1 MRSMVEGADPPTT
14 LRTCPLH
21 RLRRFPSP
29 APRGGTCAADFARI
43 GRRMITATEARSGK
57 THRDENFPVAS
68 HFIQAK
74 HRGPILA
81 FYRFVRAA
89 DDIAD
94 HPRLEPQQKLD
105 MLDQLDAALTGTGPS
120 DPEAEPL
127 KRALAERGLA
137 PRHALDLLDAFRM
150 DATKLR
156 YADWLELMHY
166 CSLSAM
172 PVGRFVLDVHG
183 EDQHATWPASDPIC
197 AALQVINHLQ
207 DCADDYRN
215 LDRVYLPGDT
225 LARHS
230 ANVED
235 LAAPRAS
242 AGLKATIAELAERS
256 LGLLADG
263 AALPDLI
270 VDTRLALE
278 IAAIHRLA
286 MGLASGLKH
295 RDPLSEK
302 VHHGK
307 TGFLLI
313 ALAAAAGTL
322 VKRPFIRRGF
332 GTLPAGTKG
341 R

>member
-1 MRSMVEGADPPTT
+1 
-14 LRTCPLH
+14 
-21 RLRRFPSP
+21 
-29 APRGGTCAADFARI
+29 
-43 GRRMITATEARSGK
+43 MISATEARSGK
-57 THRDENFPVAS
+57 SHRDENFPVAS
-68 HFIQAK
+68 KLIRER

-94 HPRLEPQQKLD
+94 HKDLKPQEKLAMLEA
-105 MLDQLDAALTGTGPS
+105 LDAALTGNGPS

-127 KRALAERGLA
+127 KAALAERGLS

-150 DATKLR
+150 DATKTR
-156 YADWLELMHY
+156 YADWAELMHY

-183 EDQHATWPASDPIC
+183 EDPQATWRSSDFVC
-197 AALQVINHLQ
+197 AALQVVNHLQ

-215 LDRVYLPGDT
+215 LNRVYLPLDT
-225 LARHS
+225 LAHPGAR
-230 ANVED
+230 VED
-235 LAAPRAS
+235 LGADAASPA
-242 AGLKATIAELAERS
+242 LKAVIAHLAERS
-256 LGLLADG
+256 LGLLRDG
-263 AALPDLI
+263 TPLPDQI
-270 VDTRLALE
+270 TDTRLALE

-286 MGLASGLKH
+286 TALARGLTR

-307 TGFLLI
+307 ARFLLI

-322 VKRPFIRRGF
+322 IRRPFQRRDV
-332 GTLPAGTKG
+332 AGIAAGSRG

>member
-1 MRSMVEGADPPTT
+1 
-14 LRTCPLH
+14 
-21 RLRRFPSP
+21 
-29 APRGGTCAADFARI
+29 
-43 GRRMITATEARSGK
+43 MITATEARSGK
-57 THRDENFPVAS
+57 SHRDENFPVAS
-68 HFIQAK
+68 WLIQEK

-94 HPRLEPQQKLD
+94 HPKLSPD
-105 MLDQLDAALTGTGPS
+105 EKLAMLDALDAALTGRGPS

-127 KRALAERGLA
+127 KRVIAERNLT

-156 YADWLELMHY
+156 YADWSELMHY

-172 PVGRFVLDVHG
+172 PVGRWVLDVHG
-183 EDQHATWPASDPIC
+183 EPPTIWPTSDAIC

-215 LDRVYLPGDT
+215 LNRVYLPLDI
-225 LARHS
+225 LYSHRS
-230 ANVED
+230 DVLD
-235 LAAPRAS
+235 LAGRQAS
-242 AGLKATIAELAERS
+242 AGLRATIAELANKS
-256 LGLLADG
+256 LKLLADG
-263 AALPDLI
+263 APLADL
-270 VDTRLALE
+270 VSDTRLACE
-278 IAAIHRLA
+278 IAAIRRLA
-286 MGLASGLKH
+286 VNLALVLKD

-307 TGFLLI
+307 ATFALI
-313 ALAAAAGTL
+313 GLMAAAGAL
-322 VKRPFIRRGF
+322 LRRPFSRRSFVG
-332 GTLPAGTKG
+332 LPAGTRG

>member
-1 MRSMVEGADPPTT
+1 
-14 LRTCPLH
+14 
-21 RLRRFPSP
+21 
-29 APRGGTCAADFARI
+29 
-43 GRRMITATEARSGK
+43 MITATEARSGK
-57 THRDENFPVAS
+57 SHRDENFPVAS
-68 HFIQAK
+68 RLVHPR

-94 HPRLEPQQKLD
+94 HRELSPDEKLV
-105 MLDQLDAALTGTGPS
+105 MLDALDAALTGRGPP

-127 KRALAERGLA
+127 KAALAERNLT
-137 PRHALDLLDAFRM
+137 PKHALDLLDAFRM

-156 YADWLELMHY
+156 YADWSELMHY

-183 EDQHATWPASDPIC
+183 ESPQATWPASDFIC

-215 LDRVYLPGDT
+215 LDRVYLPLDALEHRG
-225 LARHS
+225 AH
-230 ANVED
+230 VED
-235 LAAPRAS
+235 LSADKAS
-242 AGLKATIAELAERS
+242 PGLKVAIADLARRCLELLR
-256 LGLLADG
+256 DG
-263 AALPDLI
+263 DPLPDL
-270 VDTRLALE
+270 VSDTRLALE

-286 MGLASGLKH
+286 VGLAKGLTR
-295 RDPLSEK
+295 RDPLSET

-307 TGFLLI
+307 AGFAAI
-313 ALAAAAGTL
+313 ALAAAAATL
-322 VKRPFIRRGF
+322 VRRPFTRRGF
-332 GTLPAGTKG
+332 DRLAAGTRG